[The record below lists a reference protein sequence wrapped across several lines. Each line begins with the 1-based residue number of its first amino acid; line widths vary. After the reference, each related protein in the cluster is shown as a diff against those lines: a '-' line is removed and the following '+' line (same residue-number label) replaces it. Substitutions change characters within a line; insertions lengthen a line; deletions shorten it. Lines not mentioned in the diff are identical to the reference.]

1 MRVSELRKN
10 IRKHKVITYPGQN
23 FEVAIVRLDA
33 RELIEANVKLTE
45 RLSKENVMNPDIVN
59 LMYQLEQ
66 LSIAL
71 RSPLELSSKIISRE
85 ELESEELSVISSLFE
100 EWTQIQTEASDTID
114 EISTENFEEL
124 KKKLKKIHLKDL
136 DGELR
141 KILNYLQMTLVSK
154 EDTNN

>member
-23 FEVAIVRLDA
+23 FEVAIVRLDT

-59 LMYQLEQ
+59 LMHQLEQ

-71 RSPLELSSKIISRE
+71 RSPLELSSRIISRE

-100 EWTQIQTEASDTID
+100 AWTQIQTEASDTID

-154 EDTNN
+154 EDMNN

>member
-23 FEVAIVRLDA
+23 FEVAIVRLDT

-59 LMYQLEQ
+59 LMHQLEQ

-71 RSPLELSSKIISRE
+71 RSPLELSSRIISRE

-100 EWTQIQTEASDTID
+100 AWTQIQTEASDTID

-124 KKKLKKIHLKDL
+124 KK
-136 DGELR
+136 
-141 KILNYLQMTLVSK
+141 N
-154 EDTNN
+154 

>member
-71 RSPLELSSKIISRE
+71 RSPLELSSRIISRE

-141 KILNYLQMTLVSK
+141 KILNYLQMTLVSR
-154 EDTNN
+154 EDMNN

>member
-23 FEVAIVRLDA
+23 FEVAIVRLDT

-71 RSPLELSSKIISRE
+71 RSPLELSSRIISRE

-141 KILNYLQMTLVSK
+141 KILNYLQMTLVSR
-154 EDTNN
+154 EDMNN

>member
-45 RLSKENVMNPDIVN
+45 RLSKENVMNPDIVD

-71 RSPLELSSKIISRE
+71 RSPLELSSRIISRE

-141 KILNYLQMTLVSK
+141 KILNYLQMTLVSR
-154 EDTNN
+154 EDMNN

>member
-45 RLSKENVMNPDIVN
+45 RLGKENVMNPDIVN

-71 RSPLELSSKIISRE
+71 RSPLELSSRIISRE

-141 KILNYLQMTLVSK
+141 KILNYLQMTLVSR
-154 EDTNN
+154 EDMNN